1 MITAAYTLK
10 AFQWIEQRTHNDG
23 ACLDMRGS

>member
-10 AFQWIEQRTHNDG
+10 AFQWIEQRTHDNG
-23 ACLDMRGS
+23 ARLDVHGS